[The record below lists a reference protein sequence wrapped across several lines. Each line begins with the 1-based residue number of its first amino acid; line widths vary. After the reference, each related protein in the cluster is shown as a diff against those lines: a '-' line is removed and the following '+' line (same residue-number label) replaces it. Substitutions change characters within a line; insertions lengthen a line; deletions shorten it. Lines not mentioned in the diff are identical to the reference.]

1 MNTRDLLLYGIV
13 GYVIY
18 TKYFA
23 PADQWIAYGVDAN
36 GNTYYF
42 NRTTNSY
49 QNAAGQAVDKNG
61 DPL

>member
-1 MNTRDLLLYGIV
+1 MKTRDLLLYGIV

-23 PADQWIAYGVDAN
+23 PAEWIAYGVDAN

-42 NRTTNSY
+42 NPKTNSY
-49 QNAAGQAVDKNG
+49 QNARGQAVDKNG

>member
-1 MNTRDLLLYGIV
+1 MKTSELVVYGII

-23 PADQWIAYGVDAN
+23 ESDWLAYGVDAN

-42 NRTTNSY
+42 NSKTNSY